1 MLGVAHPGFSSLSDN
16 RKLFGVSV
24 YFSISRFFIFV
35 RSGGQRLICRARVHR
50 AMLIFAFDPPPP
62 PLSWGDDVPFL
73 LQVYSVTRTEAEGR
87 SDALLVGFGD

>member
-62 PLSWGDDVPFL
+62 LPSRGGTMFL
-73 LQVYSVTRTEAEGR
+73 FCCRCIALHGQRLKGEAMR
-87 SDALLVGFGD
+87 Y